1 MVKDTTSVPA
11 TQKMVARTLKMV
23 TFSFSKQIEKR
34 KTRTGA
40 VWYNAVLPATA
51 VCSSDTY
58 LVDIDAPLM

>member
-1 MVKDTTSVPA
+1 
-11 TQKMVARTLKMV
+11 MVARTLKMV